1 MERNWKA
8 HLIPNGEEKPLD
20 TLCTDGGMSGIFRTV
35 GCVGDSLSSGEFEA
49 TNETGEKTYHDMFE
63 YSWGQFFAR
72 LSGNRVYN
80 FSRGGMTA
88 REYCESFAEQMGYWD
103 SEKKCQAYI
112 LALGV
117 NDLFNQGHD
126 LSETEIGTVAD
137 VCMEDWRQNAHSFV
151 GYYAQIIQRYR
162 EIQPDARFFLMTMP
176 QSNDIWHDSLKQ
188 LHRNLLYELAELFP
202 NTYVLDFYAYAPVY
216 TAEFKQVY
224 YLGGH
229 LNPLGYALTGRMVAS
244 YLDYIVRHNYPDF
257 KQLGFIGTPYRYT
270 ETE

>member
-1 MERNWKA
+1 MKLKKFMALPSGDPLDELR
-8 HLIPNGEEKPLD
+8 PNGGF
-20 TLCTDGGMSGIFRTV
+20 CGIFRTI
-35 GCVGDSLSSGEFEA
+35 GCIGDSLSSGEFESLDKEG
-49 TNETGEKTYHDMFE
+49 NKGYHDEYE
-63 YSWGQFFAR
+63 YSWGQYLAR
-72 LSGNRVYN
+72 LTGSKVYN
-80 FSRGGMTA
+80 FSRGGMSA

-176 QSNDIWHDSLKQ
+176 REGDDTPEREEQKVAHCRILKG
-188 LHRNLLYELAELFP
+188 LAEFFP
-202 NTYVLDFYAYAPVY
+202 YTYVLDFHEYAPVY
-216 TAEFKQVY
+216 DEAFKKRF

-229 LNPLGYALTGRMVAS
+229 MNATGYLLTGQMAAS
-244 YLDYIVRHNYPDF
+244 YIDYIIREHMEDF
-257 KQLGFIGTPYRYT
+257 SQVDFIGKPFHNCGAKW
-270 ETE
+270 